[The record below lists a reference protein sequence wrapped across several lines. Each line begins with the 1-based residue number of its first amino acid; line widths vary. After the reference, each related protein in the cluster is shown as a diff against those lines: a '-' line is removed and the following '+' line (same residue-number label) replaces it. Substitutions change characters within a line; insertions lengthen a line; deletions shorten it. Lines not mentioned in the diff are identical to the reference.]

1 MAMADPEALSDA
13 MSNVLS
19 MAGGDAGLDALGL
32 GEGDVEMMQKLLFG
46 AGGGPGMEGGEK
58 KKKKKK
64 VPSSSSSADEI
75 DVNAISALK
84 GKFNLPKLNYTMATA
99 TNKKKVPVVQ
109 VVVTCPPGSNFEDME
124 LDLSDTTMKLKIAS
138 ARMLV
143 VKFNTKCL
151 STQAKA
157 KLKKNNTLVVS
168 IPIA

>member
-58 KKKKKK
+58 KKKK

-84 GKFNLPKLNYTMATA
+84 GKFNLPKLNYTMATT

-109 VVVTCPPGSNFEDME
+109 VVVTCPSGSNFEDME